1 MAVWL
6 RDRIKRCCIDF
17 VNHMTISNNKLGYR
31 WREYTRLIFS
41 HWSNTTIHIWSV
53 AALSE

>member
-17 VNHMTISNNKLGYR
+17 VNHMTISNNKLGCR